1 MNRILG
7 VATPDGA
14 EQRCHTAV
22 EWLASRG
29 HSGARLS
36 GRGGPVYIAS
46 IDNGGAVLGRAG
58 VQDTDLVYLGW
69 INSPAPGFGA
79 GSPLDNPNVTALY
92 LLHRFHEHGLR
103 FLDGVTGSYILA
115 LSLPDSRRLLLARD
129 PSGSRRVFC
138 ADVSGGIVFSSYL
151 VDMRGLVAEELKV
164 DRSLEDFHL
173 GYEFLP
179 WERTVFEGVC
189 GLEAGTL
196 LEWKDGECYYHP
208 ISSPPPLS
216 GELDLLNESAVVD
229 QLGSVFLS
237 AIQDQVPSSDRVAV
251 MLGGFDSALVASAL
265 VQLGKTVETFS
276 FQYEDPDY
284 NQAYTEHLASF
295 LGIRHNWVPI
305 HAEGLRRGLVDFA
318 DCFNQPVSQAHY
330 LLNTAETCR
339 AIRNRGFLYCLTG
352 DGCDGLFLGYP
363 TVHQRA
369 KLIAGLSRMSM
380 LFRPLEA
387 IARVAWLERKL
398 GHPYRLFR
406 NVLRILRREMPARG
420 HISSCILDEYSVGL
434 LRTEAP
440 PEQESESEAI
450 ILELADKVGEVRGLR
465 LAYLGK
471 AAPGLNRN
479 KLEGNSALSGVVL
492 NSPYMHPGMAAL
504 AQSLPDDLSRPDRHT
519 EAQVT
524 GKYAL
529 MKMAEKQ
536 EYLPPEIVRQKKMS
550 PVTAPVDVWYRGELR
565 EFMLAQLSGLPFGYD
580 LDYAG
585 SLLDEKAAEDLFRR
599 KVGIS
604 RYTSNAIS
612 LLVTCAGFTRL
623 AAK

>member
-7 VATPDGA
+7 VATSHGA

-29 HSGARLS
+29 HTGARLS
-36 GRGGPVYIAS
+36 GRGGPVCIAS
-46 IDNGGAVLGRAG
+46 IDDGGAVLGRAG
-58 VQDTDLVYLGW
+58 TQDACLVYLGW

-79 GSPLDNPNVTALY
+79 GSPLDNPDATARY
-92 LLHRFHEHGLR
+92 LLHRFREHGLR
-103 FLDGVTGSYILA
+103 CLDGVTGSYILT
-115 LSLPDSRRLLLARD
+115 LSLTDSRMLLLARD
-129 PSGSRRVFC
+129 PSGNRRVFC
-138 ADVSGGIVFSSYL
+138 ADVSGGIVFSSHL
-151 VDMRGLVAEELKV
+151 ADMRGLVAEELKV
-164 DRSLEDFHL
+164 DRSLENFHL

-179 WERTVFEGVC
+179 WERTVFEGVS

-196 LEWKDGECYYHP
+196 LGWKDGELHCHP
-208 ISSPPPLS
+208 ISSTPPVS
-216 GELDLLNESAVVD
+216 REVDVREESAVVD
-229 QLGSVFLS
+229 RLGSVFLS

-265 VQLGKTVETFS
+265 VRLGKTVETFS
-276 FQYEDPDY
+276 FQYEAPDY

-295 LGIRHNWVPI
+295 LGTRHNWVPI

-318 DCFNQPVSQAHY
+318 DSFNQPVSQSHY
-330 LLNTAETCR
+330 LLNTAATCR
-339 AIRNRGFLYCLTG
+339 AIRNRGFVYCLTG

-369 KLIAGLSRMSM
+369 KLILWLSRMSM
-380 LFRPLEA
+380 LLQTFEA
-387 IARVAWLERKL
+387 MARVAWLERQL

-406 NVLRILRREMPARG
+406 NVLRILRRKMPARS
-420 HISSCILDEYSVGL
+420 HIASCILDEYSLSL
-434 LRTEAP
+434 LRTEATP
-440 PEQESESEAI
+440 QQEPESEI
-450 ILELADKVGEVRGLR
+450 VLLELAERVGEASDVR

-492 NSPYMHPGMAAL
+492 NSPYMHPEMVAL
-504 AQSLPDDLSRPDRHT
+504 AQSLPDDLSRPDRKT
-519 EAQVT
+519 EAQAT

-536 EYLPPEIVRQKKMS
+536 EYLPPDIIHQKNMS
-550 PVTAPVDVWYRGELR
+550 PVTAPVDAWYMGELR
-565 EFMLAQLSGLPFGYD
+565 EFMLTQLSGLPFNYD

-585 SLLDEKAAEDLFRR
+585 SLLDEKTVENLFRR

-612 LLVTCAGFTRL
+612 LLVTYADFTRL